1 MSVPMILVVD
11 DDDDARALLVK
22 VIEADGLSAR
32 AAASG
37 EDALA
42 RIAEGLPDLILLDA
56 MMPGMDGFET
66 CRRIKASN
74 RAAHVPVIFMTGLA
88 ETEHVV
94 RGLAVGGVD
103 YVTKPLKL
111 TELMARVHVHLGNAN
126 KTRSA
131 LSALD
136 SLGGKLLA
144 CDAEGGVRWT
154 TAEAQ
159 RLLDAL
165 DGETLA
171 LLRTELWG
179 QVRQGQPTT
188 LPATMHNLAIR
199 YLGAASPDEH
209 LFSISRSFDG
219 GEAQMLQHELS
230 LTPREADVLLW
241 TARGK
246 SNKDMSEILNISART
261 VNKHLDHVFVKLGVE
276 NRAAA
281 AAMATRVLARYE

>member
-1 MSVPMILVVD
+1 MSFPVILVVD

-111 TELMARVHVHLGNAN
+111 AELMARVHVHLGNAN

-165 DGETLA
+165 DGGTLA

-188 LPATMHNLAIR
+188 QPATMHNLAIR

>member
-1 MSVPMILVVD
+1 MSPPVILVVD

-188 LPATMHNLAIR
+188 QPATMHNLAIR